1 MSSSLIRF
9 REARLPFGKELVGNC
24 LPELTTR
31 TVHLCVDM
39 QRLFGPEGPWPT
51 PWMARVL
58 PQCVALVERHPQAT
72 IFTRFITP
80 STMDHAVGAWR
91 DFYDRWP
98 YTTRDRLQA
107 DLLELVP
114 ELARYAPPA
123 HVFDKPVYSA
133 FASRRLL
140 AHLRDRSA
148 DTVILS
154 GAETDVCV
162 LSTALS
168 AVDHGFKVVIATDAV
183 CSYSDVG
190 HDALLGLFRARFSQQ
205 IAVAPT
211 SEILDRWRAV

>member
-1 MSSSLIRF
+1 M
-9 REARLPFGKELVGNC
+9 GDC

-98 YTTRDRLQA
+98 HTTRDRLQA

-114 ELARYAPPA
+114 ELSRYAPPA